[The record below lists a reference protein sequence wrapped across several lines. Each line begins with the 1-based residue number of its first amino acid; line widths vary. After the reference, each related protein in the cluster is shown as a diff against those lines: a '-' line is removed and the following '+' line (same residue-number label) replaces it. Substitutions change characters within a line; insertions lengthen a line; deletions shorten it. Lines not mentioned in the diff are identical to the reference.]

1 MFQSAKDA
9 LTAKAAQAFLN
20 TRIARYGDVER
31 VKLDSRERTVEVSV
45 RLIGEATPITVRVG
59 RYEVHD
65 LRGQKSVEVFNCT
78 CSRPWIEHLLQ
89 DFAQGRRFDL
99 PPWAAAAL

>member
-1 MFQSAKDA
+1 MFQAAKDA
-9 LTAKAAQAFLN
+9 MTAKAAQAFLN
-20 TRIARYGDVER
+20 SRIARYGEVER
-31 VKLDSRERTVEVSV
+31 VKLDSRERTLEVSV
-45 RLIGEATPITVRVG
+45 KLLGEPTSILVRVG
-59 RYEVHD
+59 RYEIHD
-65 LRGQKSVEVFNCT
+65 TRGQKSVEVFNCT